1 MGISGLLKYTS
12 NDLAVQIKNVR
23 DWGSDPRGLLV
34 GQRYCS
40 QTMTGKSR
48 GHLLG

>member
-23 DWGSDPRGLLV
+23 DWGSDPQGLLELLSQL
-34 GQRYCS
+34 GCS
-40 QTMTGKSR
+40 HPGPR
-48 GHLLG
+48 G